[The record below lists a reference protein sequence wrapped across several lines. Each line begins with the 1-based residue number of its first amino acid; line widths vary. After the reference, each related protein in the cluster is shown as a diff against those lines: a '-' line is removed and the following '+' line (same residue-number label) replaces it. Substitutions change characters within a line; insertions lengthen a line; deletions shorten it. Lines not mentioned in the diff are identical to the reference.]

1 MGNYVCVDPRAQ
13 HRGLTATTM
22 DDTHAFLTARI
33 LHDKQAVTYRLLSR
47 EMGMHVDEA
56 KAALGRFAEAEHVSV
71 IYAVHDVHHVF
82 VVPASELE
90 STLAQLSNGKKQVYA
105 LQPVGTSYDPAMLAS
120 VNRALVYD
128 EAYAA
133 QRHAGLGA
141 FGAIQKDEEVRAPPP
156 PSSTNKRRKVIKRI
170 RTKNEKGY
178 TVFQD
183 IEAYESGD
191 EAAPTAQPASTAP
204 AAPAPSKSPSKAS
217 PKGPSKAAPKQHS
230 LLSFFGKR

>member
-56 KAALGRFAEAEHVSV
+56 KAALGRFAEAEDVSV

-90 STLAQLSNGKKQVYA
+90 STLARLSNGKKQVYA
-105 LQPVGTSYDPAMLAS
+105 LQQWVHRTIQPCWPV
-120 VNRALVYD
+120 
-128 EAYAA
+128 
-133 QRHAGLGA
+133 
-141 FGAIQKDEEVRAPPP
+141 
-156 PSSTNKRRKVIKRI
+156 STELSCMTR
-170 RTKNEKGY
+170 
-178 TVFQD
+178 
-183 IEAYESGD
+183 
-191 EAAPTAQPASTAP
+191 PM
-204 AAPAPSKSPSKAS
+204 
-217 PKGPSKAAPKQHS
+217 
-230 LLSFFGKR
+230 LLSAMRVLAHLAPFKRTRRFELLLPRHLQTSDAKS